1 MSVHVNISDQA
12 ISTPELLKDFES
24 RLTSSGGV
32 VSFSGV
38 VRPDGKDSRVLGL
51 FLQSYS
57 PMTENGIE
65 TAVGQA
71 LNRWPLEALAVH
83 HRTGEIRTGE
93 TIVFVATASKHRR
106 AAFEAADFLM
116 DYLKTEAVFW
126 KIEITEAGDFWIEPR
141 EQDYQDNQRW
151 QQSETN

>member
-1 MSVHVNISDQA
+1 MSVHVDISDQP
-12 ISTPELLKDFES
+12 ISAPQLLKDFES
-24 RLTSSGGV
+24 KLTSSGGV
-32 VSFSGV
+32 VSFSGM
-38 VRPDGKDSRVLGL
+38 VRPDGTDSRVLGL

-65 TAVGQA
+65 TAVEQA
-71 LNRWPLEALAVH
+71 LSRWPLEALTVH

-93 TIVFVATASKHRR
+93 TIVFVATASRHRR

-126 KIEITEAGDFWIEPR
+126 KKEITESGDVWIEPR

>member
-1 MSVHVNISDQA
+1 MSVLINISDQP
-12 ISTPELLKDFES
+12 ISAPELLNDFES
-24 RLTSSGGV
+24 RLSSSGGV

-38 VRPDGKDSRVLGL
+38 VRPDGKDTRVLGL

-57 PMTENGIE
+57 PMTENGVE
-65 TAVGQA
+65 AAVEQA
-71 LNRWPLEALAVH
+71 LNRWPLEALSVY
-83 HRTGEIRTGE
+83 HRTGKIRTGE
-93 TIVFVATASKHRR
+93 TIVFVATASRHRR

-126 KIEITEAGDFWIEPR
+126 KKEITETGEVWIEPR

-151 QQSETN
+151 QKSETN